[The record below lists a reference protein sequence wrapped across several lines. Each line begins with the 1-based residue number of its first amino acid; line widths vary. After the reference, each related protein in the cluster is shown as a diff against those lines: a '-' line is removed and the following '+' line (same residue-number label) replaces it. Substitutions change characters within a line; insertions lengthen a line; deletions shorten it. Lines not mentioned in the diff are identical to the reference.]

1 MNGFSQLSDVNS
13 SNGFNKNT
21 WEAGQMKGRQREKE
35 RERGWV
41 AEQVF
46 IKRFLYIIYNPFF

>member
-1 MNGFSQLSDVNS
+1 MNSFSQLSDVNS

-35 RERGWV
+35 RERGV
-41 AEQVF
+41 GLQNRSSLRGFF
-46 IKRFLYIIYNPFF
+46 I